1 MIWIFIIF
9 LLIQVIGYPLVGYK
23 LIRSLFKKDKTNARK
38 NSIWLIGLIIFS
50 GLVFEIL
57 PGSKL
62 FWWPM
67 KAIES
72 KIYTRNLVGIS
83 FVMPEP
89 IYELN
94 SERHFNGDGS
104 SFSIYKLDEKIIK
117 ELINLDSTF
126 FTEYPKKGMRDNWE
140 LSKWKRTPLNK
151 EYTDVFHFASYA
163 ENKSEYNLEK
173 LLDEKGNYYAFKY
186 YKHSFSNESDHILN
200 VDFYLIS
207 PKRKILISINVN
219 T

>member
-9 LLIQVIGYPLVGYK
+9 LLIQIIGYPLVGFK
-23 LIRSLFKKDKTNARK
+23 LIRALFKKDKTNAKR
-38 NSIWLIGLIIFS
+38 NSIWLIGLFVFS

-62 FWWPM
+62 LWWPIE
-67 KAIES
+67 AIES
-72 KIYTRNLVGIS
+72 KSYTKNLMGIS
-83 FVMPEP
+83 FILPQP

-104 SFSIYKLDEKIIK
+104 SFSVYKLDEKIIE
-117 ELINLDSTF
+117 ELINPDSTF
-126 FTEYPKKGMRDNWE
+126 FNQYPKRGIRDDWE
-140 LSKWKRTPLNK
+140 LKEWNRTPLK
-151 EYTDVFHFASYA
+151 TDDKDAFHFASYA
-163 ENKSEYNLEK
+163 ENKSEYNLEE
-173 LLDEKGNYYAFKY
+173 LLNEKGNYYAFKY
-186 YKHSFSNESDHILN
+186 YKHLFSSGSDQILN

-207 PKRKILISINVN
+207 PKRNILICVNVN